1 MLKKR
6 KSRAQALTKQHK
18 ETKMEPQIVS
28 KDVDVLVECLR
39 SLGAGMLLS
48 QTANNLKEA
57 ISAVKATGKAA
68 SVSIKLNIKPDTNSE
83 GEIIVFGTTG
93 VNLPKEPIRARFY
106 VSESLLPVRN
116 APNQLVMSM

>member
-1 MLKKR
+1 
-6 KSRAQALTKQHK
+6 
-18 ETKMEPQIVS
+18 MEPQIVS

-57 ISAVKATGKAA
+57 ISAVKATGKVA

-93 VNLPKEPIRARFY
+93 VNLPKEPVRARFY

>member
-1 MLKKR
+1 
-6 KSRAQALTKQHK
+6 
-18 ETKMEPQIVS
+18 MEPQIVS

-39 SLGAGMLLS
+39 SLGAGALLS

-116 APNQLVMSM
+116 APNQMVFSQLN